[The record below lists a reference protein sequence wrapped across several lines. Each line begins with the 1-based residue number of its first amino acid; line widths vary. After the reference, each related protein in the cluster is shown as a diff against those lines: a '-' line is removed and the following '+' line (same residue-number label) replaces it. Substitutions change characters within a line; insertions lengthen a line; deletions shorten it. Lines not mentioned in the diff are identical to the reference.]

1 MPPKKIIIDTDP
13 GIDDILGLLLALSA
27 KPEEVEVLL
36 ISLTFG
42 NIEVRSCLRNVVS
55 MFHIIE
61 REMHWRREQGRPEGF
76 ETLRACPPIVAVG
89 ADDPLEDQK
98 MLGDYFHGVDG
109 LGGIHA
115 SHPHL
120 TPKET
125 WEHLFDPSADPSVI
139 DPVPTGDTTSPN
151 ALAHRTFIPSK
162 RRAHDEILHVLREND
177 PDTVTVVA
185 VGPLTN
191 LAMAAA
197 ADPET
202 FLRVKEVVVMGG
214 TVNKPGNVTPVAEF
228 NAYADAFAAAR
239 VYALT
244 SPSPKTTM
252 PPGTSL
258 APYPDTLSRPL
269 TLRQFPLDITLRHGM
284 RRGQY
289 RAAVTGALEGGSP
302 LAEWVSA
309 FIAHTFQTI
318 ERLHEGHVGDDV
330 DLSLHDPV
338 CVWYAMT
345 ADDARWRPSATS
357 PEDIRIETTGQWTR
371 GMCVVDRRNRH
382 RIDGDTEHASDHGLW
397 LSTKAGNRIWRMD
410 GSPAESD
417 FGDTLLRRVFG

>member
-1 MPPKKIIIDTDP
+1 MPSKKIIIDTDP

-27 KPEEVEVLL
+27 KPEEVEILL

-61 REMHWRREQGRPEGF
+61 REMQWRRQQGRPEGF

-89 ADDPLEDQK
+89 AEDPLEDQK

-125 WEHLFDPSADPSVI
+125 WDHLFDPSADPSI
-139 DPVPTGDTTSPN
+139 IQPVPTGDTSSPS
-151 ALAHRTFIPSK
+151 ALAHRTFVPSK
-162 RRAHDEILHVLREND
+162 RRAHEEILRVLREND
-177 PDTVTVVA
+177 PDTVTLVA

-191 LAMAAA
+191 LAMASA

-244 SPSPKTTM
+244 SPSPKSTM

-258 APYPDTLSRPL
+258 PAYPDKLSRPL
-269 TLRQFPLDITLRHGM
+269 TLRQFPLNITMRHGM
-284 RRGQY
+284 TRGQF
-289 RAAVTGALEGGSP
+289 REAVAASLEGGSP

-309 FIAHTFQTI
+309 FIAHTFRTI
-318 ERLHEGHVGDDV
+318 ERLHQGHAGDDV

-345 ADDARWRPSATS
+345 ADDPRWQPSASS

-371 GMCVVDRRNRH
+371 GMCVTDQRNRH
-382 RIDGDTEHASDHGLW
+382 RIDGDEEHSSDHGLW
-397 LSTKAGNRIWRMD
+397 LSSKAGNRIWRMD
-410 GSPAESD
+410 GSPAEKD
-417 FGDTLLRRVFG
+417 FGATLLRRVFG